1 MTGLRFSRIAP
12 TATMLLALVLST
24 HALSVSAQ
32 GRDGTPP
39 TAPTNLT
46 VTATTAYSVSLRWSP
61 SSDNS
66 GQFSYVICCAYTN
79 SATVPQT
86 ETTFTF
92 TAGMEAGRSYS
103 LRMYAVDA
111 AGNASK
117 YSNSVTFTLPPD
129 PVPPTTPSVSVG
141 EIGPTHVELSWR
153 STDNGPN
160 VWYWIFKNGVAIQ
173 QGTSSTSGIIH
184 LLEPQTTYTFTV
196 QARDF
201 AMNWSPISPA
211 VVVTTAASNPNDH
224 TPPTTPGNLRESHFG
239 DGEIH
244 LTWDQ
249 STDDLDPQSVIRY
262 NVYVNGVL
270 SDAAVGRTRS
280 IVYGDPGANTIT
292 VEAVDTAG
300 NASAAATI
308 IVQL

>member
-1 MTGLRFSRIAP
+1 MTGFRFSRVAA
-12 TATMLLALVLST
+12 TAATISALVLST
-24 HALSVSAQ
+24 DARPVSAQ
-32 GRDGTPP
+32 GRDRTPP

-46 VTATTAYSVSLRWSP
+46 VTATAAYSVSLRWNP

-66 GQFSYVICCAYTN
+66 GRFSYVICCSYTN

-117 YSNSVTFTLPPD
+117 YSNAVTFTLPSD
-129 PVPPTTPSVSVG
+129 PIPPTTPTVTVG
-141 EIGPTHVELSWR
+141 EIGPTHVALSWR
-153 STDNGPN
+153 STDNGPH
-160 VWYWIFKNGVAIQ
+160 VWYWIFKNGVPIL
-173 QGTSSTSGIIH
+173 QGTSNTSGTVN

-201 AMNWSPISPA
+201 AMNSSPISPA
-211 VVVTTAASNPNDH
+211 VVVTTAASNPNDR
-224 TPPTTPGNLRESHFG
+224 TPPTTPTNLRESHWD

-244 LTWDQ
+244 LTWEQ
-249 STDDLDPQSVIRY
+249 STDDLDGQAVIRY

-270 SDAAVGRTRS
+270 SDVTVGSGRS
-280 IVYGDPGANTIT
+280 IVYGNAGANTISII
-292 VEAVDTAG
+292 AVDTAG
-300 NASAAATI
+300 NESAPATLSI
-308 IVQL
+308 QL